1 MRLLFGNSGRLGSR
15 NIQRARLR
23 TALTVAALMIG
34 VAMIIVV
41 WVMTD
46 SFKSDLD
53 TWLKGYIGGDLY
65 VTSNL
70 PMKEVVWKRLQSV
83 EGVAAVTPVRYFEVK
98 WKTPSGENEKIVF
111 MAVDPVSH
119 SQVTSFVYS
128 QPLGDPQ
135 PALAQLAGG
144 GSVFISSVLAEK
156 YNLAL
161 GDQITLA
168 TRAGEQ
174 PFNIAAVV
182 VDYYNQGL
190 VVDGSWVDM
199 SRYFRQKGASAY
211 LVKVQPGASIEAVKQ
226 IIDARYGDRYR
237 LIIESNQALLGRVST
252 LMNQAFSMFDVLALI
267 AMLVGFMGIMNT
279 LTMNVMERIQEIGML
294 RGVGMTRGQVV
305 SMVLA
310 EAALM
315 GLIGGILGLVFGVI
329 LSRIIMLGMTAM
341 SGYQLT
347 YILPLGR
354 VFLALFMALVISV
367 IAALLPA
374 QRAARVRILEA
385 IHYE

>member
-1 MRLLFGNSGRLGSR
+1 
-15 NIQRARLR
+15 
-23 TALTVAALMIG
+23 MIG

-53 TWLKGYIGGDLY
+53 VWLRGYVGGDLY
-65 VTSNL
+65 VTSSL
-70 PMKEVVWKRLQSV
+70 PMGKDVWKRLEAI

-98 WKTPSGENEKIVF
+98 WKPPTGGDEKLAF
-111 MAVDPVSH
+111 MAVDPSSH

-128 QPLGDPQ
+128 QTQDGTHQ
-135 PALAQLAGG
+135 ALERLAAGG
-144 GSVFISSVLAEK
+144 AVFLSSVLAEK
-156 YNLAL
+156 YDLSV
-161 GDQITLA
+161 GDQITLI
-168 TRAGEQ
+168 TRTGEQ
-174 PFNIAAVV
+174 DFDIAAVV

-199 SRYFRQKGASAY
+199 SRHFRLKDANAF
-211 LVKVQPGASIEAVKQ
+211 LVKLEPGASIETVKQ
-226 IIDARYGDRYR
+226 TIDARYGDRDR
-237 LIIESNQALLGRVST
+237 LIIESNQTLLGRVST

-279 LTMNVMERIQEIGML
+279 LTMNVLERTQEIGML
-294 RGVGMTRGQVV
+294 RGVGMTRSQVV
-305 SMVLA
+305 AMVMA

-329 LSRIIMLGMTAM
+329 LSRVIMLGMTAM

-347 YILPLGR
+347 YLLPLSR
-354 VFLALFMALVISV
+354 VTLALFMALVISV